1 MNQKFHAVLFDLDGT
16 LADTLA
22 DLANAVNVAAGISY
36 LVLGY
41 LFVYSLS
48 FALLAMALG
57 MVGLDF
63 VSSISAAAGALANLG
78 PGFGAAVGPMN
89 GFGNLPDAAKWLLAA
104 GMLFGRLEMFAVL
117 ALFYRGFWRP

>member
-1 MNQKFHAVLFDLDGT
+1 MVRLLMP
-16 LADTLA
+16 
-22 DLANAVNVAAGISY
+22 NAVVLPQYEARPIPEMVAES
-36 LVLGY
+36 VLGY